1 MIENSLGALRT
12 FYRAGVRY
20 MGLTHFSNTDW
31 ADSGT
36 DDRDPSRTT
45 NSWISPGG
53 GISIE
58 AGGMSCASRA
68 EESGSAKAKQ
78 AITTDNSRMNRPW
91 GWGLIA
97 S

>member
-1 MIENSLGALRT
+1 
-12 FYRAGVRY
+12 
-20 MGLTHFSNTDW
+20 
-31 ADSGT
+31 
-36 DDRDPSRTT
+36 
-45 NSWISPGG
+45 
-53 GISIE
+53 
-58 AGGMSCASRA
+58 MSCASRA